1 MNRAVFLD
9 RDNTIIA
16 NDGDLGDPAQVKLL
30 QGAATAIASIRG
42 LGFKI
47 VVVSNQGGVARGKY
61 AEADVDAVNARIA
74 ELLKQQANG
83 ALVDR
88 FYYCPFHPEGTV
100 PRYRKEH
107 PWRKPQPGM
116 LLAAAEDL
124 KLDLPLC
131 WMVGDQS
138 RDIEAGK
145 QAATRTIRINASGHD
160 DDAEVKADF
169 VARNLVEVARV
180 IAQHLRPDL
189 IPGGQTDGESTPISS
204 RTTFPGVQK
213 TGAQH
218 TSATPQRQT
227 PPRPFKP
234 WAIQP
239 ETLDAA
245 ESTRPPAVDSAPSPA
260 APVPATAPIPAPQP
274 IAADDSH
281 EADAPPTH
289 QVPHLLQ
296 QILRH
301 LKHTQADKGDWTL
314 FKTVGLGLAQPLAGV
329 CALLAVLNTARPVAL
344 LAWLLGAI
352 FLQLL
357 VLTMLHLHD
366 HQ

>member
-83 ALVDR
+83 GLVDR
-88 FYYCPFHPEGTV
+88 FYYCPFHPEGAV

-138 RDIEAGK
+138 RDIDAGK
-145 QAATRTIRINASGHD
+145 RAGTRTIRLYASGHD

-169 VARNLVEVARV
+169 VARNLVEVARI

-189 IPGGQTDGESTPISS
+189 TLANLTDAESAIPASGGG
-204 RTTFPGVQK
+204 TTFPGVQK

-239 ETLDAA
+239 ETPGSPGNP
-245 ESTRPPAVDSAPSPA
+245 ETPVTSTASAPVS
-260 APVPATAPIPAPQP
+260 TPIPTPEP
-274 IAADDSH
+274 IAPDESH
-281 EADAPPTH
+281 EADTPPTH

-301 LKHTQADKGDWTL
+301 MKHTQADKGDWTL

-329 CALLAVLNTARPVAL
+329 CALLAALNTASPTSL

-352 FLQLL
+352 FLQLV

>member
-83 ALVDR
+83 GLVDR

-138 RDIEAGK
+138 RDIDAGK
-145 QAATRTIRINASGHD
+145 QAGTRTIRLHASGHD

-169 VARNLVEVARV
+169 VARNLVEVARI

-189 IPGGQTDGESTPISS
+189 ILGSQTSGESTPASGGG
-204 RTTFPGVQK
+204 TTFPGVQK

-239 ETLDAA
+239 ETPDAA
-245 ESTRPPAVDSAPSPA
+245 QSPRPPVVGSEEYPDTPMR
-260 APVPATAPIPAPQP
+260 ATPIPTSEP
-274 IAADDSH
+274 ITPDPSH

-301 LKHTQADKGDWTL
+301 MKHAQADKGDWTL

-329 CALLAVLNTARPVAL
+329 CALLAVLNTARPTSL

-352 FLQLL
+352 FLQLV